1 MCGCL
6 FQHYFSN
13 FLTQAVHSCL
23 CLVAES
29 RLTLCNPMDCSL
41 PSSSVIGIIQVRTLE
56 WVAISFS
63 RVSSQPRNQT
73 RVFCI
78 AGRFFTNWAT
88 KEALVDSSTK
98 ATFHVH
104 CIQKAH
110 PNITHRNFS
119 RVKNWLR
126 FLFSCQV
133 VSDSLQLHRLQHIRL
148 CPPLSPGV
156 CSSLCPLSQWCYLTI
171 SSSRPFSFCLQ
182 SFPIWVFPNELALPI
197 SWPKYCSFSFSI
209 SPSNE

>member
-78 AGRFFTNWAT
+78 AGGFF
-88 KEALVDSSTK
+88 SSWPTRG
-98 ATFHVH
+98 AP
-104 CIQKAH
+104 IQAEC
-110 PNITHRNFS
+110 PTIQF
-119 RVKNWLR
+119 
-126 FLFSCQV
+126 
-133 VSDSLQLHRLQHIRL
+133 QHYL
-148 CPPLSPGV
+148 PGV
-156 CSSLCPLSQWCYLTI
+156 NSTFKKLRAHSHKTAPTSNVSQSPRLSLTPPTRI
-171 SSSRPFSFCLQ
+171 
-182 SFPIWVFPNELALPI
+182 
-197 SWPKYCSFSFSI
+197 
-209 SPSNE
+209 

>member
-1 MCGCL
+1 MP
-6 FQHYFSN
+6 N
-13 FLTQAVHSCL
+13 
-23 CLVAES
+23 
-29 RLTLCNPMDCSL
+29 SL
-41 PSSSVIGIIQVRTLE
+41 RPHGLYSPWNSPDQNTGVDSLSLLQQICP
-56 WVAISFS
+56 
-63 RVSSQPRNQT
+63 PRNQT

-119 RVKNWLR
+119 CVKNWLR

-156 CSSLCPLSQWCYLTI
+156 CSSLCPLSRWCYLTI

-182 SFPIWVFPNELALPI
+182 SFPKWVFPNELALPI
-197 SWPKYCSFSFSI
+197 CWPKYCSFSFSI